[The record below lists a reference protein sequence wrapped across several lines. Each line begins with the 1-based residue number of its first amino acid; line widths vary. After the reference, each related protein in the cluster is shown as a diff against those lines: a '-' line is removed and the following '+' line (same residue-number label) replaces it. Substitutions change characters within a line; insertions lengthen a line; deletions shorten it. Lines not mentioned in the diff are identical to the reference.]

1 MRYGEFDWFGYFEW
15 LVNTV
20 DIGEH
25 EDMLPVLSYLFK
37 KDYIWYKD
45 LDGTQAMNGVALRK
59 KYANEFCPEIDGDF
73 KSKPCSVLEIL
84 VALSLAVEDDIC
96 GEPGEEDP
104 GRWFW
109 EWLENLGIDERCTG
123 KGYSKDY
130 LDQCIDDWLEGDITK
145 NGKRS
150 PFPVKRKGVD
160 IRKKTLWMQ
169 CMAYVNEHI

>member
-73 KSKPCSVLEIL
+73 KSK
-84 VALSLAVEDDIC
+84 ALSAIL
-96 GEPGEEDP
+96 
-104 GRWFW
+104 
-109 EWLENLGIDERCTG
+109 
-123 KGYSKDY
+123 Y
-130 LDQCIDDWLEGDITK
+130 LTTMLCYQFLSAMITK
-145 NGKRS
+145 TS
-150 PFPVKRKGVD
+150 D
-160 IRKKTLWMQ
+160 L
-169 CMAYVNEHI
+169 